1 MKNRYRF
8 AKWRHVD
15 GSLQLRF
22 CGCTN
27 QNLILNWKT
36 CSEITHSAHDIY
48 TYMHI
53 FFPRTVVNYALIG
66 SIVWHLLRYW
76 SFLLVYVCLFVF
88 VRVCVCPR
96 RIHCA
101 TSVRVYEIII
111 ITAVAVACWY
121 AILTSSNAVWPL
133 LRLPCFS
140 PPTNSCGH
148 IRKSNLV
155 WSMTIQTHFLRN
167 ALTRCVCV

>member
-1 MKNRYRF
+1 MTACGWVATTAVLWVYKSKFNFKLKNLLGNHTLCTRHIYIHAYFLPTYRSKLCINWLNCVTF
-8 AKWRHVD
+8 AMVLKLPSGIHV
-15 GSLQLRF
+15 S
-22 CGCTN
+22 
-27 QNLILNWKT
+27 
-36 CSEITHSAHDIY
+36 
-48 TYMHI
+48 
-53 FFPRTVVNYALIG
+53 
-66 SIVWHLLRYW
+66 
-76 SFLLVYVCLFVF
+76 VC
-88 VRVCVCPR
+88 VRACVCVCPR